1 MSLLKN
7 VHFLSKASQNHFS
20 DINSHKFIRKIVFK
34 FIPSWRKSHWD
45 TGSNIGALTVRLR
58 FVPNRTRN
66 WVFYASYFTRKV
78 LWTDSGVI
86 SLKNA
91 QRLLLAAFTFWLD
104 YSASVSHK
112 ASSSLQFLN
121 WTEPLIVSHWEIE
134 FHLLSPWLSAIWNSS
149 SADYLLQSARTLN
162 AELPSR
168 LIWAPARVHCLR
180 FLAEVLPKTLGRIS
194 CAP

>member
-1 MSLLKN
+1 M
-7 VHFLSKASQNHFS
+7 
-20 DINSHKFIRKIVFK
+20 

-45 TGSNIGALTVRLR
+45 TGSIIGALTVRLR
-58 FVPNRTRN
+58 FVPNRTRV
-66 WVFYASYFTRKV
+66 WVFSASYFTRKV
-78 LWTDSGVI
+78 LWTDSGVF

-91 QRLLLAAFTFWLD
+91 QRLLLAAFTFWLK

-112 ASSSLQFLN
+112 ASSSYKFLN

-162 AELPSR
+162 AGYPVDSSGPQR
-168 LIWAPARVHCLR
+168 AYIVCA
-180 FLAEVLPKTLGRIS
+180 FLAEVFPNSWTNFVRTIS
-194 CAP
+194 F